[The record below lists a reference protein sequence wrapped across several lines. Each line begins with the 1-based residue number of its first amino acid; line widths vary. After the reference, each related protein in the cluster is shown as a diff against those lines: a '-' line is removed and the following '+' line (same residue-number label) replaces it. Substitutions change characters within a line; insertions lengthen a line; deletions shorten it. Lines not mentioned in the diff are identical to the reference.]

1 MTTEYTLI
9 TALTV
14 GTITALALA
23 AYQYAPAILEA
34 LALPL

>member
-14 GTITALALA
+14 GTITALALVVN
-23 AYQYAPAILEA
+23 QYAPAILAA
-34 LALPL
+34 LTFPL